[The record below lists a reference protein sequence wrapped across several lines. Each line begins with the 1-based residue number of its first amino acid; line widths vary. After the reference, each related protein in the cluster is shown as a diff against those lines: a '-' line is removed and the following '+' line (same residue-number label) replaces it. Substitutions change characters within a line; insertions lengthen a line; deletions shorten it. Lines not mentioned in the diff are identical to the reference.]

1 MIQHQ
6 NDNKVQNRWQTKAA
20 ILQQECLY
28 QLYPKINLQMFKMI
42 TKKINMVIPDC
53 LLAKMHSKTVTLHVN
68 VQLAHTCIVRGVGIK
83 HIKQEKDEKKIK
95 KT

>member
-28 QLYPKINLQMFKMI
+28 QLYPKRNLQMFK
-42 TKKINMVIPDC
+42 KNNKQNKINMVIPDC
-53 LLAKMHSKTVTLHVN
+53 LLGKN
-68 VQLAHTCIVRGVGIK
+68 P
-83 HIKQEKDEKKIK
+83 
-95 KT
+95 

>member
-53 LLAKMHSKTVTLHVN
+53 LLAKNAQQNS
-68 VQLAHTCIVRGVGIK
+68 
-83 HIKQEKDEKKIK
+83 HIKCKCTIGTYMYSKGSGH
-95 KT
+95 KTHKTGKR